1 MVLMT
6 YQDLIN
12 EFHKMYIDGWG
23 YVGSTAGILWTQEK
37 QDKSNN
43 PNTKKWIGHIV
54 ADCSGA
60 VVYALKRYG
69 ISVYHGSN
77 RIARVYTKELLDI
90 SKAKPG
96 MIAFKQRKIGTE
108 GYRLPVDYKAG
119 GKYYNGD
126 LNDYYHCGIIDNDM
140 NVINLQ
146 SVTTG
151 CVKSK
156 ITNNWSKCGELLN
169 VDYGTDNTS
178 NNTIEIPYD
187 LAKELYSYLK
197 GCFNEK

>member
-1 MVLMT
+1 MT

-23 YVGSTAGILWTQEK
+23 YVSSTAGTLWTQEK
-37 QDKSNN
+37 QDKSDN
-43 PNTKKWIGHIV
+43 PNTKKWVGHIV

-69 ISVYHGSN
+69 INVYHGSN
-77 RIARVYTKELLDI
+77 RIARVFTKELLDI

-96 MIAFKQRKIGTE
+96 MIAFKYRKVGTE
-108 GYRLPVDYKAG
+108 GYRLPNEYRKG

-126 LNDYYHCGIIDNDM
+126 LNDYYHCGIIDNNMD
-140 NVINLQ
+140 VINLQ

-156 ITNNWSKCGELLN
+156 IDNNWLKCGELLN
-169 VDYGTDNTS
+169 VDYGS
-178 NNTIEIPYD
+178 NVSSNSDIIIPYE
-187 LAKELYSYLK
+187 LALKLYTYLK

>member
-1 MVLMT
+1 MT

-108 GYRLPVDYKAG
+108 GYRLPTDYKAG
-119 GKYYNGD
+119 GKYYTGD

-169 VDYGTDNTS
+169 VDYGTNNTS

-187 LAKELYSYLK
+187 LAKELYTYLK